1 MQDGKHGRMPKITVG
16 RYSAQGGTKS
26 APPIGA
32 EWRGWIEPEDK
43 SWILWIRAD
52 GTPVFYGQREADGAV
67 VEPAMSAVVGGR
79 YVSAHAVGAEVHVV
93 FSGDE
98 GRRDGYLI
106 GTVAA
111 VTFTNY
117 GKVLYDIEVPVV
129 VAGEVTGETVISR
142 VDSCFVLAPPP
153 GVPEDIR
160 SLMGAR
166 GGGSAPVE
174 AGTGASLHAKIVKSN
189 VRVVRVGEDGLPP
202 GMFSA
207 WRRVGDLDV
216 GRREQI
222 DMNVPGKPWVAHEH
236 YELLD
241 GTTGSRRVAFGVDEA
256 DARRRGEYNAIM
268 YPYPLMVDPGDEANA
283 DYLGL

>member
-26 APPIGA
+26 APPVGA

-52 GTPVFYGQREADGAV
+52 GAPVFYGQREADGAV
-67 VEPAMSAVVGGR
+67 VEPAMSALVGGR
-79 YVSAHAVGAEVHVV
+79 YVSAHAVGAVVHVV

-153 GVPEDIR
+153 VGE
-160 SLMGAR
+160 
-166 GGGSAPVE
+166 GSAPDRGPLPGSGEGFSVKGVE
-174 AGTGASLHAKIVKSN
+174 LGVKMIRPGT
-189 VRVVRVGEDGLPP
+189 DGWSRTL
-202 GMFSA
+202 GSA
-207 WRRVGDLDV
+207 LCWRRVGDIEV
-216 GRREQI
+216 TQKEQ
-222 DMNVPGKPWVAHEH
+222 DDHNEPGMPWVAHEH
-236 YELLD
+236 YEVSD
-241 GTTGSRRVAFGVDEA
+241 GTTGCRRVGYGRTEREARLRGDRVAFACPWPEMPSLRAQVGFH
-256 DARRRGEYNAIM
+256 
-268 YPYPLMVDPGDEANA
+268 L
-283 DYLGL
+283 L